1 VLWEGNHPKL
11 VAHHGTAMTGS
22 LRLATD
28 SDKKAENVLGKW
40 VACPLQQRDHM
51 KMSVWNKLV
60 GTNWGGAHMDLKDE
74 RFVDMLNKYMPK
86 KAREEGF
93 TAKLS

>member
-11 VAHHGTAMTGS
+11 VAHHGTGSTGS
-22 LRLATD
+22 LRLAEG

-40 VACPLQQRDHM
+40 FACPLQQREYI
-51 KMSVWNKLV
+51 KGSVWNALV
-60 GTNWGGAHMDLKDE
+60 GTNWVKAHMDLADG
-74 RFVDMLNKYMPK
+74 RFKDMLEKHMPN

-93 TAKLS
+93 TAS